1 MSQYGNGETSQS
13 GSELSHGR
21 SFQSGNDTSQFGDG
35 ETFQS
40 GSETSQSGSESSQ
53 SGSGTSP
60 FGDGNT
66 SQSGNETTQFGAR
79 KPFQS
84 RLTYVLGDIN
94 LPSSQWI
101 VQGQDRDYIAVC
113 KVSDQPCL
121 STQSIVVT
129 HCIII
134 KDDMSWS
141 LSVHGSNVN
150 VQKCGVLSNMPRKM
164 CSSSLQ
170 QLVSLLD
177 ICTVCPGHPDQ
188 KFIQMV
194 ESKKGRLMA
203 KNGLDVVTRVDGFS
217 PVTLNGERYN
227 KTIRISTFEMLVHG
241 GKCVSC
247 VSYRD
252 SLRPIYHRWKKQKSL
267 SPSHRQSTES

>member
-1 MSQYGNGETSQS
+1 MSQYRYGDGETSRS
-13 GSELSHGR
+13 SSELSHGR

-40 GSETSQSGSESSQ
+40 GSETSQSGS
-53 SGSGTSP
+53 GTSP

-79 KPFQS
+79 KTSQS
-84 RLTYVLGDIN
+84 RLTSVLGDIN

-134 KDDMSWS
+134 RDDMSWS
-141 LSVHGSNVN
+141 LLVHGSNVN
-150 VQKCGVLSNMPRKM
+150 VRNVMYYQICQGRYVVHPCSNLYL
-164 CSSSLQ
+164 C
-170 QLVSLLD
+170 
-177 ICTVCPGHPDQ
+177 
-188 KFIQMV
+188 
-194 ESKKGRLMA
+194 
-203 KNGLDVVTRVDGFS
+203 
-217 PVTLNGERYN
+217 
-227 KTIRISTFEMLVHG
+227 
-241 GKCVSC
+241 
-247 VSYRD
+247 
-252 SLRPIYHRWKKQKSL
+252 
-267 SPSHRQSTES
+267 